1 MPCTLHHLLVCATL
15 GASLVA
21 LDAQA
26 AVTPWGK
33 LSPLQREALSP
44 LSSQWDKLPEP
55 YQADMLK
62 LTNHYERLTPE
73 QKNRLRTRLL
83 DWSRLTPQQ
92 RAQARQKYTAF
103 QKVPPEKREMVKNMV
118 KEQQAER
125 NAQAASTPSPAQT
138 AQ

>member
-1 MPCTLHHLLVCATL
+1 MSHTLRHLLACATL

-21 LDAQA
+21 LDAHA
-26 AVTPWGK
+26 AVTPWSK
-33 LSPLQREALSP
+33 LSPLQREALAP
-44 LSSQWDKLPEP
+44 LSGQWDRLPEP

-62 LTNHYERLTPE
+62 LTNHYEKLTPE
-73 QKNRLRTRLL
+73 QKSRLHTRLL
-83 DWSRLTPQQ
+83 DWSRLTPEQ

-103 QKVPPEKREMVKNMV
+103 QKVPPEKREMVKSMV

-125 NAQAASTPSPAQT
+125 NAQAGSTTSPAQT